1 MLNKTLKFA
10 YLLFCSV
17 ILFAVFTLFSEFKSK
32 KSSEYEMYG
41 KPTSPYSL
49 QMYNSIEKYS
59 KQYRIPKYVAYNV
72 AYRETRY
79 RGPFDW
85 SYQPVHISNMG
96 AVGPMQIIP
105 IYAHKY
111 AGKRITANELM
122 KNIDL
127 NVKVSMRMLRAWYNI
142 HGNWTD
148 ACGAYNSG
156 QPIHN
161 EYAIFCASNKNY
173 KTNWI
178 SY

>member
-1 MLNKTLKFA
+1 MLNKTVKFA

-17 ILFAVFTLFSEFKSK
+17 ILFAVFTLFSEFKTK
-32 KSSEYEMYG
+32 KNSDYEMYG
-41 KPTSPYSL
+41 KPNSPYSL

-59 KQYRIPKYVAYNV
+59 NQYKIPKHVAYNV
-72 AYRETRY
+72 AYCESGY
-79 RGPFDW
+79 RGPFHW

-105 IYAHKY
+105 MYAHKY
-111 AGKRITANELM
+111 AGKRVTANELM
-122 KNIDL
+122 K
-127 NVKVSMRMLRAWYNI
+127 MLRAWYNI

-161 EYAIFCASNKNY
+161 AYAIFCSSNKNY
-173 KTNWI
+173 KINWI